1 MILFWA
7 SDWAGL
13 THTQAVAFSIGA
25 HRLKTHQLA
34 MVVVQNAFADDG
46 PGNAFVSSRPS
57 FACMVCGLRDLRRA
71 KAAHIAIARVEPA
84 LVFECHILLTV
95 LAGFGSAIIDSAADA
110 FRQCHGAN
118 IVDILP
124 TTSCAVAR
132 RTAAVIPTST
142 TASSCSALAASPTVA
157 SAIAASA
164 TATNDFGAVLWKSRR
179 LRATEEEQSDLH
191 TKHCSDPR
199 YCLTEENLHAK

>member
-13 THTQAVAFSIGA
+13 THTQASAFSTGA

-34 MVVVQNAFADDG
+34 MVVVQNALADDG

-57 FACMVCGLRDLRRA
+57 FACMVCGLCDLRRA

-84 LVFECHILLTV
+84 LVCECHILYTII
-95 LAGFGSAIIDSAADA
+95 AGSGPIVIDSAADA
-110 FRQCHGAN
+110 LRQCPRAC

-124 TTSCAVAR
+124 TASCAVAR
-132 RTAAVIPTST
+132 RTAAVIPGST
-142 TASSCSALAASPTVA
+142 TASTSRSALAASATAP
-157 SAIAASA
+157 SA

-179 LRATEEEQSDLH
+179 PRAT
-191 TKHCSDPR
+191 
-199 YCLTEENLHAK
+199 

>member
-1 MILFWA
+1 MIVFWA

-13 THTQAVAFSIGA
+13 THTQAFAFSTGA

-34 MVVVQNAFADDG
+34 MVVMQNAFADDG

-71 KAAHIAIARVEPA
+71 KAAHITIARVERA

-110 FRQCHGAN
+110 FRQCHGTR

-124 TTSCAVAR
+124 TASCAVAR
-132 RTAAVIPTST
+132 RTAAVIPAST
-142 TASSCSALAASPTVA
+142 TASTSCSALAASTLAA
-157 SAIAASA
+157 STAAASA
-164 TATNDFGAVLWKSRR
+164 TATNNFGAVLWKSRR
-179 LRATEEEQSDLH
+179 PRAT
-191 TKHCSDPR
+191 
-199 YCLTEENLHAK
+199 